1 MKSFREAFP
10 TPDALDDTGCQRLMA
25 AILLQAASD
34 YYDCLRTSPKSLAEL
49 REFLGSRFY
58 QMLTDIPAK
67 EFEWE
72 IQFRW
77 RNGVNLSS
85 WIRRWG
91 ALLEAQDR
99 PQSSSVYYEPQYL
112 TNLLHDRRYKANWT
126 YDPRDH
132 SMKPKE

>member
-1 MKSFREAFP
+1 MKEFREAFP
-10 TPDALDDTGCQRLMA
+10 TPDALNDTGCQRLMA

-34 YYDCLRTSPKSLAEL
+34 YYDCLRTNPKSLVEL

-67 EFEWE
+67 DFEWE

-77 RNGVNLSS
+77 RSGVNLSS
-85 WIRRWG
+85 WIKRWG

-99 PQSSSVYYEPQYL
+99 TPETSVYYEPQYL
-112 TNLLHDRRYKANWT
+112 TNLLSDRSYKANWT
-126 YDPRDH
+126 YNPSNRT
-132 SMKPKE
+132 MTPKE